1 MDWGRVYKGLI
12 RVGPTWAPGARA
24 WGQGKRP
31 RGEKADWGRRG
42 PEAGRT
48 GHEGAPVGM
57 REAPSKPHRAGS
69 GAGTGFGVEGPSVTG
84 RH

>member
-1 MDWGRVYKGLI
+1 MGREGICKGLI
-12 RVGPTWAPGARA
+12 MVGPTQAPGARA
-24 WGQGKRP
+24 WGGQGKWP
-31 RGEKADWGRRG
+31 RGEEADWGG

-69 GAGTGFGVEGPSVTG
+69 GAGTGFGVAGPSVTG